1 MATTDKLY
9 IGNEMAQLDLK
20 NRGFFDDLDD
30 EEKKKF
36 SPFLM
41 IRWGATVEGDADMQ
55 SYYIM
60 SVNEKLN
67 KNYFDVSGTQH
78 KKLQWLLATTISPG
92 MGKQR
97 HNWLAANKKEAT
109 DNKATKFLKEIYPHL
124 KDDEL
129 ALLRRLNGKDDLK
142 HLAEQHGWTKE
153 RIKKEL

>member
-20 NRGFFDDLDD
+20 NREFFDDLSD

-36 SPFLM
+36 SPYLM
-41 IRWGATVEGDADMQ
+41 IRWGSNVEGAPELQ
-55 SYYIM
+55 AYYLM
-60 SVNEKLN
+60 STNERLN
-67 KNYFDVSGTQH
+67 KHYFDISGTQH
-78 KKLQWLLATTISPG
+78 KKLQWLLASTVSPG

-97 HNWLAANKKEAT
+97 HNWLAASKKEGT
-109 DNKATKFLKEIYPHL
+109 DNKATKFLREIYPEL
-124 KDDEL
+124 RDDEL
-129 ALLRRLNGKDDLK
+129 DLLRRLNSKDDLK